1 MVDPKETIERTVETE
16 AGLDQA
22 ARRVWVKPRLE
33 TFSIAED
40 TATGLGN
47 TTTDGGGAG
56 HSIS

>member
-33 TFSIAED
+33 TFSIADD
-40 TATGLGN
+40 TAGGTGFK
-47 TTTDGGGAG
+47 TADGAPAG
-56 HSIS
+56 CVS

>member
-33 TFSIAED
+33 TFSIAGD
-40 TATGLGN
+40 TANGLGFKAA
-47 TTTDGGGAG
+47 DGAGGGC
-56 HSIS
+56 IS